1 MFAITMKFTSLVWPV
16 LRSITAAYRI
26 DFLHSEF
33 KRWIITFN
41 GVSSKYVF
49 NYLAWLKFIQLS
61 KKNKKSDQIKDMLIN
76 SDIKDTCITRTIIK
90 NIVVELA

>member
-1 MFAITMKFTSLVWPV
+1 MFAITMKFTSLVCPV

-41 GVSSKYVF
+41 GISSKCVF

-61 KKNKKSDQIKDMLIN
+61 KKNKKSDQIKDIHY
-76 SDIKDTCITRTIIK
+76 KCRY
-90 NIVVELA
+90 

>member
-1 MFAITMKFTSLVWPV
+1 MFAITMKFTSFVLPV

-61 KKNKKSDQIKDMLIN
+61 KKNKKSDQIKDIHY
-76 SDIKDTCITRTIIK
+76 KCRY
-90 NIVVELA
+90 